1 MKRFYDRSDLGFALV
16 CIGVYCA
23 VMAPIRAALGDT
35 SPVMLLMLA
44 GAAAFLLTFIRKNAL
59 SERYGLVKWRGR
71 AVDYLCFIPM
81 LVITT
86 TNLWGGVGMTYRG
99 MEQVWAVLSMLLV
112 GIVEEIIFRGFL
124 FRALLKRNSAS
135 AAIIISS
142 LSFGMGHLINLLT
155 GQGGID
161 SLIQVILACSW
172 GYLFSAVFYVSGSL
186 WICMLAHGLIN
197 AFSMFSSAEGTNVM
211 LCMTSTLA
219 VVLLYGLY
227 LHRKPAALSLEAS
240 CKED

>member
-112 GIVEEIIFRGFL
+112 NLSRIFVPCITEAQFSISGDNNFVAELWNGASDQSADRTGRNRFADPGDFGLFMGLSVQRSVLCLWELVDLYAGAWIDQCIFHVFICGRNECDALHDVNAGCRPAVWSIFAPKTCRAELRGIL
-124 FRALLKRNSAS
+124 
-135 AAIIISS
+135 
-142 LSFGMGHLINLLT
+142 
-155 GQGGID
+155 
-161 SLIQVILACSW
+161 
-172 GYLFSAVFYVSGSL
+172 
-186 WICMLAHGLIN
+186 
-197 AFSMFSSAEGTNVM
+197 
-211 LCMTSTLA
+211 
-219 VVLLYGLY
+219 
-227 LHRKPAALSLEAS
+227 
-240 CKED
+240 